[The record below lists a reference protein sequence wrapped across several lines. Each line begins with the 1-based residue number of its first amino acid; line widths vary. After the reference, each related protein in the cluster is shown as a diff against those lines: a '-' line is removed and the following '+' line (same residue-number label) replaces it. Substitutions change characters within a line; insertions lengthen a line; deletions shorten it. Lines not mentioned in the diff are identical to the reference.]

1 MANLFDKLVK
11 SWNEQDVQTYRSC
24 FHEDWQFTFHS
35 SGKVIT
41 RADDS
46 PKEEMKEFMKNMKRE
61 NPRCLYENDDI
72 LVVHDFIT
80 FASGDREAVMMVH
93 LKKDGL
99 LWRTESGATTL
110 KTTN

>member
-1 MANLFDKLVK
+1 MMLFDKLAK

-24 FHEDWQFTFHS
+24 FHKDWQFTFHS
-35 SGKVIT
+35 SGKIIT

-46 PKEEMKEFMKNMKRE
+46 PEEEMKEFMKNMKRE

-99 LWRTESGATTL
+99 LWRTESGATPM
-110 KTTN
+110 KTNN